1 MGKKVHY
8 INNKRFE
15 EIIPLYL
22 QSPREYEDELMGLFD
37 LLITNII
44 ESFKFNIDKEDAK
57 QECFL
62 LILKTLKNFKPS
74 KGSAFNYFT
83 TVIVNNLKLLYTKN
97 KKYEKKITEY
107 QALKGDYKPSS
118 S

>member
-1 MGKKVHY
+1 MGKKVYY
-8 INNKRFE
+8 IDNKRFE

-22 QSPREYEDELMGLFD
+22 TNRKDYEDELMGLFD

-44 ESFKFNIDKEDAK
+44 ESFKFNIDKDDAK

-62 LILKTLKNFKPS
+62 LILKTLKNFQPS

-97 KKYEKKITEY
+97 KKYEKKIQEY
-107 QALKGDYKPSS
+107 QELKGDYKPSS